1 LCDDNTV
8 ESTGARA
15 ICQNSSSLGELG
27 DTSNASVFLVELG
40 FNDLVFGGSDR
51 GKDVGFALVVSI
63 CANTLKQLSARP
75 N

>member
-1 LCDDNTV
+1 MCDGDTV

-15 ICQNSSSLGELG
+15 VGQESSSLCKLRN
-27 DTSNASVFLVELG
+27 TSNASVFLVELG